1 LTSPFDYAWAVLKQA
16 GVDFNFDDARYTG
29 ETQPVSQRPSDFPN
43 QGTLDAW
50 GVPSTTML
58 GPQPNPNPPPPAD
71 PAIMQPWWARPY
83 DSKKPDWR
91 TAVGA
96 AGLAAKKI
104 GGAMGF
110 QNPLRG
116 FKISAGREAAGSNM
130 LEPHYPGG
138 E

>member
-1 LTSPFDYAWAVLKQA
+1 MNPFDYAWAILKQDEIEKPNIDWD
-16 GVDFNFDDARYTG
+16 GQS
-29 ETQPVSQRPSDFPN
+29 QPVSQQSSDFPN

-58 GPQPNPNPPPPAD
+58 GPQPNPNPPD
-71 PAIMQPWWARPY
+71 PDPDPVTKPWWARPY

-91 TAVGA
+91 TGVGL

-104 GGAMGF
+104 GRTMGL
-110 QNPLRG
+110 NT
-116 FKISAGREAAGSNM
+116 SAQRQAAESNM
-130 LEPHYPGG
+130 IEPHWGD